1 MLICVCKR
9 NISCWQKWSNT
20 DGIHTPMHL
29 ADLIVDQKKPDI
41 FCVLACWL
49 IPAFENFSLNQ
60 FDPISTKI
68 WSICP

>member
-1 MLICVCKR
+1 
-9 NISCWQKWSNT
+9 
-20 DGIHTPMHL
+20 MHL
-29 ADLIVDQKKPDI
+29 ADLIVGQKKPDI